1 MPIEIALGI
10 SDPESTP
17 AGYASTLRSNLTS
30 AYGNLCNKM
39 GSQLDRQK
47 ELYDERTHRKRFHI
61 GQLVWLHS
69 NVVKRGSVK
78 KLHHPWTGPFK
89 VVSLI

>member
-1 MPIEIALGI
+1 MPCDIALGI
-10 SDPESTP
+10 SDPDSASSTP
-17 AGYASTLRSNLTS
+17 AGYASTLRRTNLMS
-30 AYGNLCNKM
+30 AYENVRNKM

-47 ELYDERTHRKRFHI
+47 KLYDERTHGKPFHI

-78 KLHHPWTGPFK
+78 KLHHPWTGP
-89 VVSLI
+89 LA